1 MLIMVAANSCWNLAL
16 AATSSIFQYHS
27 SDADDGRIHTVVRRS
42 RNKMTKKREL
52 LQRKGRISK
61 EEIGLEQLLRNPDTT
76 TYAIL
81 LRRCGRARALAEGK
95 RVHAQIFKTGHDR
108 ETRLRNLLIQMYGEC
123 GSLIDAR
130 KVFDRTPDP
139 NIFSWNI
146 MLAAYAHNGH
156 SNEALVLSQRMK
168 DSGATV
174 VPDRVTYVILLHA
187 CSNLGA
193 LREGRM
199 IHASVIASGMES
211 NVVVAT
217 AIVNMYG
224 KCGSMGDAK
233 MVFDKMPAKDVI
245 CWNSMISAYALNGLG
260 KSALDLYARMR
271 HSCVRPDA
279 GTFVAALDAC
289 SVLNSLEDGK
299 KIHAA
304 IAASKLEWNVMVATA
319 LVSMYGKC
327 GCLERSIAVFRA
339 MEVRNLISWTAMLG
353 ALAHNGRDAA
363 ALELFARMRDE
374 GVRIDAVAM
383 TIALDACSRSR
394 DFTRGREIHAMID
407 AAVAGRSLRSITP
420 VLAAAIVNMYACC
433 DEMDLARAIVARQR
447 EALLW
452 NALIAAYT
460 ARGHPREGLRLYAE
474 MILAERRGAPP
485 VRPDRN
491 TFAAVLEACGS
502 IGAAAL
508 GEGRMIHTQAIAR
521 ACNTDAIVASA
532 LIAMYSK
539 CGSLGDA
546 VAIFRE
552 LSRKRSVVLV
562 TTMIAAYGHHGKL
575 ELALELFWEMAQR
588 GLKPNRITFVS
599 LLSSCSAANSLREAV
614 FYFQIMI
621 HDCDIQPGAEHYHFL
636 IDLLGRSGKVAEAE
650 ELINSMPFA
659 PGCGAWMSLLAAC
672 ERHSK
677 VELGRRAADRVF
689 EMEPKNALAYLM
701 LGKIYVAA
709 GMWDE
714 LLQLK
719 KLMEDRGLK
728 REPSGSSSSSS
739 SNNPPTTTTT
749 TTDYHHSSLRDNEKD
764 PLTLRPPAYI
774 LGPRP

>member
-1 MLIMVAANSCWNLAL
+1 FNILIASYASAGLLEEAWKIFHAMPGRNVVSWNTMVSANAQEGDFSRAKIFLARIPQHSLVAWNAMIGGFAREGRFLEAKRLFDAAKVRDVVIWNALIHAKAAVTGGIEDVESLFSRIPCWDVISWNEML
-16 AATSSIFQYHS
+16 AAY
-27 SDADDGRIHTVVRRS
+27 
-42 RNKMTKKREL
+42 TKHGSLNRAKAFFDTRM
-52 LQRKGRISK
+52 LQRDVFSWNTMAAAFARMVHQSGAAGKKFFERMPQHNTVSWNSIAQGLSENGLFDDAKSLFESMGDRDSVSMIQMAVTYARNGHPEQAQELFSRISPRTVAVWNA
-61 EEIGLEQLLRNPDTT
+61 LLWSYARNGHLSET
-76 TYAIL
+76 
-81 LRRCGRARALAEGK
+81 LATFHRIPMMNRITCTVIIE
-95 RVHAQIFKTGHDR
+95 
-108 ETRLRNLLIQMYGEC
+108 MYGEC

-271 HSCVRPDA
+271 HSC
-279 GTFVAALDAC
+279 
-289 SVLNSLEDGK
+289 
-299 KIHAA
+299 
-304 IAASKLEWNVMVATA
+304 
-319 LVSMYGKC
+319 
-327 GCLERSIAVFRA
+327 
-339 MEVRNLISWTAMLG
+339 
-353 ALAHNGRDAA
+353 
-363 ALELFARMRDE
+363 
-374 GVRIDAVAM
+374 
-383 TIALDACSRSR
+383 
-394 DFTRGREIHAMID
+394 
-407 AAVAGRSLRSITP
+407 
-420 VLAAAIVNMYACC
+420 
-433 DEMDLARAIVARQR
+433 
-447 EALLW
+447 
-452 NALIAAYT
+452 
-460 ARGHPREGLRLYAE
+460 
-474 MILAERRGAPP
+474 
-485 VRPDRN
+485 
-491 TFAAVLEACGS
+491 
-502 IGAAAL
+502 
-508 GEGRMIHTQAIAR
+508 
-521 ACNTDAIVASA
+521 
-532 LIAMYSK
+532 
-539 CGSLGDA
+539 
-546 VAIFRE
+546 
-552 LSRKRSVVLV
+552 
-562 TTMIAAYGHHGKL
+562 
-575 ELALELFWEMAQR
+575 R

-728 REPSGSSSSSS
+728 REP
-739 SNNPPTTTTT
+739 
-749 TTDYHHSSLRDNEKD
+749 
-764 PLTLRPPAYI
+764 
-774 LGPRP
+774 

>member
-1 MLIMVAANSCWNLAL
+1 LANLLRSCGNSGDLSA
-16 AATSSIFQYHS
+16 
-27 SDADDGRIHTVVRRS
+27 GRRIH
-42 RNKMTKKREL
+42 KRVL
-52 LQRKGRISK
+52 DLQRQHGQDVFLLNLVIDMYGKCGGLGEARAVFDAIEHPNVFSFNILIASYASAGLLEEAWKIFHAMPGRNVVSWNTMVSANAQEGDFSRAKIFLARIPQHSLPDG
-61 EEIGLEQLLRNPDTT
+61 ITFVTILTGCSHLGLVSRGREFFRSIESAFGMKPGVEHYCCMVDVL
-76 TYAIL
+76 
-81 LRRCGRARALAEGK
+81 GRAKHLEEAEEL
-95 RVHAQIFKTGHDR
+95 IFKTGHDR

-199 IHASVIASGMES
+199 IHASVIVSGMES

-304 IAASKLEWNVMVATA
+304 ISASKLEWNVMVATA

-374 GVRIDAVAM
+374 G
-383 TIALDACSRSR
+383 
-394 DFTRGREIHAMID
+394 
-407 AAVAGRSLRSITP
+407 
-420 VLAAAIVNMYACC
+420 
-433 DEMDLARAIVARQR
+433 R

-460 ARGHPREGLRLYAE
+460 ARGHPREALRLYAE

-502 IGAAAL
+502 IGTAAL

-521 ACNTDAIVASA
+521 ACDTDVIVASA

-621 HDCDIQPGAEHYHFL
+621 HDCDIQPGAEHYHFV
-636 IDLLGRSGKVAEAE
+636 IDLLGRSGKVAQAE

-728 REPSGSSSSSS
+728 REP
-739 SNNPPTTTTT
+739 
-749 TTDYHHSSLRDNEKD
+749 
-764 PLTLRPPAYI
+764 
-774 LGPRP
+774 